1 VYEIVF
7 LLLFGAVLALAFG
20 LFILCWRALG
30 RARGA
35 EAPARHS
42 GAELELLQRLEVHL
56 QILGSQMTR
65 LAQAQDVLA
74 RSLTERTPQRQ
85 RPSAPEPAADHTP
98 PH

>member
-1 VYEIVF
+1 MYEIVF

-20 LFILCWRALG
+20 LFVLCWRALG
-30 RARGA
+30 RSRA
-35 EAPARHS
+35 EPQAPRS
-42 GAELELLQRLEVHL
+42 GAELEVMQRMEVHL

-85 RPSAPEPAADHTP
+85 RPSAPEPASDHTP